1 MADKATVA
9 MTLFSAL
16 KERHRSVR
24 RALIVLLAV
33 FLAAGAYLVWP
44 GTIADNKDEQ
54 SSRKIVKCRV
64 LAAHRLVTV
73 LGCPRRSSA
82 HGLSICGSSCE

>member
-1 MADKATVA
+1 

-16 KERHRSVR
+16 RERHRGVR

-44 GTIADNKDEQ
+44 GTTGN
-54 SSRKIVKCRV
+54 KIVAYFTSGSRGGPGKGRN
-64 LAAHRLVTV
+64 
-73 LGCPRRSSA
+73 RRGMIMGFHFYQDIERFA
-82 HGLSICGSSCE
+82 GA